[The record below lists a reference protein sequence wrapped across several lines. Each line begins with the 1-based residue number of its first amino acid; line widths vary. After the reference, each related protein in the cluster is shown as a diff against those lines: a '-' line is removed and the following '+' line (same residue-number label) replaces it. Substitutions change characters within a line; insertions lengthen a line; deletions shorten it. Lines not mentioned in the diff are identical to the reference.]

1 MTFDENPCRRSA
13 FDAFPVAT
21 DEISIKIIR
30 RVISQ
35 TRADWKDSKGEDGK
49 GKLPARDG
57 SVWELTEAR
66 LVNLEETILD
76 PVQRLQVEQFVHK
89 EHVFALDDESAQIA
103 AEVRALANYGVLP
116 PQVLQELEQG
126 ILSDLGRFVP
136 GPEPALVRD
145 DLPWPKPPSAFAVD
159 LESYQETILCER

>member
-13 FDAFPVAT
+13 FDAFPVIT

-35 TRADWKDSKGEDGK
+35 TRTDWKDSKGKDEK
-49 GKLPARDG
+49 GTLPARDG
-57 SVWELTEAR
+57 SVWQLTEAR

-103 AEVRALANYGVLP
+103 AEVRALANYGVL
-116 PQVLQELEQG
+116 
-126 ILSDLGRFVP
+126 
-136 GPEPALVRD
+136 
-145 DLPWPKPPSAFAVD
+145 
-159 LESYQETILCER
+159 